1 MEELATFRCLRCGHE
16 FSAVHSKDGELVE
29 RTCPR
34 CRSNSIRP
42 IKGERRTEAQAR

>member
-1 MEELATFRCLRCGHE
+1 MEEERRFRCMRCGHE
-16 FSAVHSKDGELVE
+16 FTALHRKNGELVE

-42 IKGERRTEAQAR
+42 LKESEQA

>member
-1 MEELATFRCLRCGHE
+1 MEEERRFRCMRCGHE
-16 FSAVHSKDGELVE
+16 FTALHRKDGELVE

-42 IKGERRTEAQAR
+42 LKESQQA